1 MNVWNNLT
9 SKERQRL
16 KNIGRIQNT
25 DTLFAAYGLAPE
37 ELTLALIEL
46 DVDGK
51 KAAETAATIM
61 TIIHRSMHA
70 IYLRRCDEIAR
81 TRSLTELRNQHI
93 LGIDPVQAHPDSS
106 DDEAPAPTDDEDDDF
121 SSFELTPL
129 EDDQQ
134 LDPDTGQD
142 NRAHDLQPAR
152 GQEGGST

>member
-1 MNVWNNLT
+1 
-9 SKERQRL
+9 
-16 KNIGRIQNT
+16 
-25 DTLFAAYGLAPE
+25 
-37 ELTLALIEL
+37 
-46 DVDGK
+46 
-51 KAAETAATIM
+51 M

-93 LGIDPVQAHPDSS
+93 LGIDPAQTHPDSS
-106 DDEAPAPTDDEDDDF
+106 DDEAPALTDDEDDDF
-121 SSFELTPL
+121 SSFELIPL

-142 NRAHDLQPAR
+142 NRAHDLRPAR